1 MASDDAP
8 DWLVRIHEEHGAALH
23 RLVVLLGAEEESGRI
38 VRSAL
43 LALHRRGH
51 RMIDPAERVEFL
63 QEHAVHL
70 ARAVREPQAPLA
82 LPPVDDARQQQVLQV
97 VSSLPPRASEI
108 LVVSHYLAV
117 FGPELAGIMRLS
129 VRGCNQR
136 LEIALETLRARL
148 GSGKERPLEALSQEL
163 TAALRAAARTVQA
176 PGTDTLAAE
185 LAEVG
190 DTQGRRIGSRL
201 ATLLLLAAVVL
212 GLLLAALTRPAV
224 TPAEPDHSASARPT
238 AEAPLS
244 IAAVL
249 QDVPVYYVGR
259 ADGRLFRELRDLPA
273 TGSMSEA
280 ALGALLNVAPLDPE
294 YESAWSPGQVLS
306 VEVDGDAV
314 TVDLPANAY
323 AEILTPLRALSAR
336 RQMVYTLAELLGI
349 PDPRVFFLADGGPP
363 PPEFRTGEGFGR
375 EGSTPLP
382 QLWITDPQNLDQV
395 AAGPILITGVVKPGL
410 GDLTIT
416 VTDTA
421 AGTQQ
426 RIAPQVS
433 ESVNADGWRVW
444 TARAELT
451 PGTYD
456 VKATVQLIEPVG
468 VVTENKVVEVS

>member
-70 ARAVREPQAPLA
+70 ARAVREPQALLT

-97 VSSLPPRASEI
+97 LSSLPPRSSEI

-117 FGPELAGIMRLS
+117 FGPELAGIMRLT

-148 GSGKERPLEALSQEL
+148 GSGPEWPLEALSQEL
-163 TAALRAAARTVQA
+163 TAALRASARTVQA

-190 DTQGRRIGSRL
+190 DSQTRRIGSRL
-201 ATLLLLAAVVL
+201 ATLLLLGAVAL
-212 GLLLAALTRPAV
+212 GLLLAALTRPAA
-224 TPAEPDHSASARPT
+224 TPAEPEPSVSARPT
-238 AEAPLS
+238 AEVAQS

-249 QDVPVYYVGR
+249 QDVPVYYVDR

-273 TGSMSEA
+273 TGAMSEA

-294 YESAWSPGQVLS
+294 YESAWSPGQVLG
-306 VEVDGDAV
+306 VQVDDRDV
-314 TVDLPANAY
+314 TVDLSANAY
-323 AEILTPLRALSAR
+323 ADIRTPLRALSAR
-336 RQMVYTLAELLGI
+336 RQMVYTIAELLGI
-349 PDPRVFFLADGGPP
+349 PDPTVHFLADGGPP
-363 PPEFRTGEGFGR
+363 PPEFRSAEGFGR
-375 EGSTPLP
+375 EASGPLP
-382 QLWITDPQNLDQV
+382 PLWITDPQNLDQMAPGRV
-395 AAGPILITGVVKPGL
+395 LISGVVKPGL
-410 GDLTIT
+410 GQLTVT

-426 RIAPQVS
+426 RITPQVS
-433 ESVNADGWRVW
+433 ESTNADGWRLW
-444 TARAELT
+444 TAPADLA

-456 VKATVQLIEPVG
+456 IRATVQLIEPIG
-468 VVTENKVVEVS
+468 VVTENKIVTVS